1 MTIITVFFWTPFNI
15 SFGITYQQIVF
26 GEISVKNVENYFL
39 FTILIDV
46 LIVLNTSYIEKGVII
61 KSRRKI
67 FTNYLEG

>member
-26 GEISVKNVENYFL
+26 AGVSVKNVENYFL
-39 FTILIDV
+39 ITIIIDA
-46 LIVLNTSYIEKGVII
+46 LIVINTSYIEKGVII

-67 FTNYLEG
+67 FMNYLEG